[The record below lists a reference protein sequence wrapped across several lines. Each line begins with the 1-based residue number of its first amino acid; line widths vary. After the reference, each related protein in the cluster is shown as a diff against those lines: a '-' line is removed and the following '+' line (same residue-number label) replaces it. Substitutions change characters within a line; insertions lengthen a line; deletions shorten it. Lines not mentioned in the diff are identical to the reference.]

1 MKESPQTN
9 SYTSLK
15 KEISQLLIAGREQ
28 AGRAVNTILVQTY
41 WQIGRHIVEFEQ
53 GGEAKSEYGSNLL
66 DRLSR
71 DLTLEFG
78 KGFSRSNLFQI
89 RSLYINFPKIQ
100 TLSGQLSWS
109 HYCEILKSDNELEI
123 NFYTKQCEKENW
135 SVRELKRQMKSMLF
149 HRLALSK
156 EKDEI
161 LQLSQKGAEFQ
172 HPKDLI
178 KDPYVFEFLGL
189 QNQSTYSEGEL
200 ETQLIQNLQGFLLEL
215 GKGFAFIGQQ
225 YRISLANRHFYVDLV
240 FYHRILKCF
249 VLIDLKRGEID
260 HQDIG
265 QMNLYLN
272 YFRKE
277 ENVEGDNPPIGI
289 VLGAYK
295 DHILVEYATD
305 NINNQLFVSKYQLY
319 LPNKEELA
327 KELERHLTNN

>member
-1 MKESPQTN
+1 MW
-9 SYTSLK
+9 
-15 KEISQLLIAGREQ
+15 I
-28 AGRAVNTILVQTY
+28 
-41 WQIGRHIVEFEQ
+41 WF
-53 GGEAKSEYGSNLL
+53 
-66 DRLSR
+66 
-71 DLTLEFG
+71 
-78 KGFSRSNLFQI
+78 
-89 RSLYINFPKIQ
+89 
-100 TLSGQLSWS
+100 
-109 HYCEILKSDNELEI
+109 
-123 NFYTKQCEKENW
+123 
-135 SVRELKRQMKSMLF
+135 
-149 HRLALSK
+149 
-156 EKDEI
+156 
-161 LQLSQKGAEFQ
+161 
-172 HPKDLI
+172 
-178 KDPYVFEFLGL
+178 
-189 QNQSTYSEGEL
+189 
-200 ETQLIQNLQGFLLEL
+200 
-215 GKGFAFIGQQ
+215 
-225 YRISLANRHFYVDLV
+225 